1 MEISWG
7 QLADALLF
15 IAGLVAVWQL
25 FRPARREPD
34 DRDRDAPIEP
44 R

>member
-1 MEISWG
+1 MEITWE

-15 IAGLVAVWQL
+15 FGAVVAVWQ
-25 FRPARREPD
+25 FFKPSRREPAD
-34 DRDRDAPIEP
+34 QDRDAPIEP

>member
-1 MEISWG
+1 MEITWE

-15 IAGLVAVWQL
+15 IGALVAVWQ
-25 FRPARREPD
+25 FFKPARREGD